1 MVFIQQSTLKRY
13 SNYNILLKEEFAE
26 RVQKIS
32 INAGFTC
39 PNRDGKKGYGGCT
52 YCNNQTFVPGYCE
65 PQKNI
70 TQQIKEGIA
79 FFRHKY
85 QTQKYIAYFQSYTN
99 TYGGIEHLK
108 SMYQEALS
116 YPGVIGLVIGTR
128 PDCVNDELL
137 DYFSILNR
145 QYYIMI
151 EYGVESTKDST
162 LDFINRGHSYADA
175 VQMITKTA
183 DRGIRTGVH
192 LILGLPL
199 ETKDDIIQHAHNLS
213 LLPITALKLHQLQII
228 RGTVMAKQYAAHP
241 EWFKLMTAEEYV
253 DVVIDF
259 LEVLHPNIAL
269 ERFISQSPKSYLIA
283 PEWGLKNFEFVHK
296 IEKRLSERDTWQGK
310 KHKKR

>member
-162 LDFINRGHSYADA
+162 LNFINRGHSYADA

>member
-116 YPGVIGLVIGTR
+116 YSGVIGLVIGTR